1 MLKNVKNFHSRTGIK
16 SEKRKIF
23 KNFYDV
29 CYLIFQTAYRHNKY
43 AVFTTIGIISN
54 TGYYHFK

>member
-23 KNFYDV
+23 AK
-29 CYLIFQTAYRHNKY
+29 IFTVRE
-43 AVFTTIGIISN
+43 
-54 TGYYHFK
+54 